1 MTSPK
6 YIPHLTQQQEIHRY
20 NESRS
25 VILSC
30 LSFVLD
36 LRLADDDTEEAH
48 GATRRQ
54 SSPNSISFV
63 LLVPSRLWV
72 ISIFCFFFFF
82 PFKEIKMTSSESS
95 IELSDILQFLLD
107 MPVILVKP
115 YFSRT
120 FNQQHT
126 QSRILYNR

>member
-36 LRLADDDTEEAH
+36 LLLADDDTEEAH
-48 GATRRQ
+48 DATRRQ

-120 FNQQHT
+120 FNQQRT